1 MKKYYLSK
9 AYLTYLGFLAFGF
22 SMTLLFVWASSGK
35 FNTALKDVIP
45 IYFLVAISPLA
56 LKKIEADQAFE
67 EKMDLFLSTVK
78 LNEDEKFLEECWEK
92 EFDASNGELR

>member
-22 SMTLLFVWASSGK
+22 TASLLLGACSGK
-35 FNTALKDVIP
+35 FNAALKEIIP
-45 IYFLVAISPLA
+45 IYFVAAISPLA
-56 LKKIEADQAFE
+56 LKRLEADQASE

-78 LNEDEKFLEECWEK
+78 IKEDEKFLEECWEK
-92 EFDASNGELR
+92 EFEDSNGELR